1 MESIKILKIAR
12 NGYIVMSVLFCILGA
27 YLIVFPDFSARIFCI
42 LVGVLLI
49 LNGIIKIIGYFS
61 KDFYCLA
68 FQFDLAFGIL
78 MIAIGTIVIIRSKV
92 MVNLIFAV
100 FGVMILADAL
110 FKIQMSVD
118 ARRFGLGLWWRI
130 LAVAVLTG
138 IFGAVLLVRPF
149 EGSRVMMILIGISIL
164 LEGILN
170 LCVAVYTIKLIQN
183 HASTVIDEL

>member
-1 MESIKILKIAR
+1 MDSIKILKIAK
-12 NGYIVMSVLFCILGA
+12 NGYIIMSVLFCILGA
-27 YLIVFPDFSARIFCI
+27 YLIVFPDCSARVFCI

-49 LNGIIKIIGYFS
+49 LSGIIKIIGYFS

-78 MIAIGTIVIIRSKV
+78 MIAIGAIIIIRSRL

-100 FGVMILADAL
+100 FGVMILADGL
-110 FKIQMSVD
+110 FKIQMSID

-138 IFGAVLLVRPF
+138 IFGAVLLIRPF
-149 EGSRVMMILIGISIL
+149 EGARLMMTLVGITIL

-183 HASTVIDEL
+183 HSPTVVDEY